1 MNGARTHALHD
12 TPSDGEVGDALPVAS
27 DAKLRVTVVATTSE
41 GTVAALRAAAELTK
55 HLSSHIAL
63 VAPEVVP
70 MRLPLEKPAVSIE
83 FLKRRYLALVSDA
96 GITDELIAIQIW
108 LCRDP
113 EQSLQHVLSPHSVIV
128 IGGSASWWNRRER
141 KLANWLRTQG
151 HHVVFVDSATNHVAA
166 LESDNSDALPCFV
179 RVPEE
184 QARRVCK

>member
-151 HHVVFVDSATNHVAA
+151 HHVVFVDSATNRGAA
-166 LESDNSDALPCFV
+166 FESNVDALPSFV
-179 RVPEE
+179 RVPEK
-184 QARRVCK
+184 QARGAGR